1 MRKLLLTILLASAA
15 TTPTLAAP
23 GDRAEREQAR
33 AERQQAREDRD
44 SRAERAQAVKAER
57 AERAER
63 VDRPVRAE
71 RVDRQAPVARAVD
84 SRARLSD
91 APARAQAVGR
101 ADARDLQALRESR
114 RESAQTRRAPE
125 ARVQQ
130 QGLPRDR
137 IEQRRQETRE
147 RIAAAQSARPPV
159 STVPLPNTQP
169 PAPVAQRPTPAVQWS
184 GNWRDNHR
192 YDWYNHR
199 HRNRSLFHLGFYL
212 DPFGWGYQRYNI
224 GWRMWPSYYQSQYWL
239 TDPWQYRLP
248 YAPPGY
254 RWVRYWDDAVLVDT
268 WSGQVVDVIY
278 NFFW

>member
-15 TTPTLAAP
+15 AAPSLAAAD
-23 GDRAEREQAR
+23 DREAREQAR
-33 AERQQAREDRD
+33 AERQQARE
-44 SRAERAQAVKAER
+44 SRAARTQESRAD
-57 AERAER
+57 RAER
-63 VDRPVRAE
+63 VEREVRVEGVVEPRVRA
-71 RVDRQAPVARAVD
+71 
-84 SRARLSD
+84 D
-91 APARAQAVGR
+91 APARAQAVGG

-114 RESAQTRRAPE
+114 RPSAETRRAPAAVAPQRE
-125 ARVQQ
+125 IF
-130 QGLPRDR
+130 RDR
-137 IEQRRQETRE
+137 AEQRRQEVRE
-147 RIAAAQSARPPV
+147 RIAAARRPAPPV
-159 STVPLPNTQP
+159 STVPQPNTQP
-169 PAPVAQRPTPAVQWS
+169 PAPVAQRPTQPVQWS
-184 GNWRDNHR
+184 GSWRDNHR

-224 GWRMWPSYYQSQYWL
+224 GWRMWPSYYGSQYWL
-239 TDPWQYRLP
+239 NDPWQYRLP